1 MNPTPAKSAG
11 GLLRQIGLG
20 LNVTAFMLGVIALA
34 VVLNFFAQRENL
46 RLRIDSTKTR
56 AYSLSEQTQIL
67 LADLQGEWTIAI
79 VMVEANVDR
88 AVRRQVNEV
97 LRRFTQA
104 SPRITAVRIDPTDPA
119 TLDDYEALLANLR
132 VIYKDRIEA
141 YETALKQGEQ
151 AIGSFDLFLQ
161 QLAGRLDTL
170 ARDVQRDDPIRAE
183 LDQLLGIVSLRQQQ
197 GGQVRLELDKAM
209 REDDTRPVRD
219 YETARSLLAAALSGW
234 ADELYGIARM
244 FDRWR
249 ADPKL
254 NPAVRAFTG
263 WAKGELDQQAQALA
277 VVADPL
283 KRLPTMELGTI
294 GRQIE
299 RGEAAVVVG
308 PGGAALIP
316 SGQIFPQVGAT
327 GGANVTFDQ
336 RFRGELVIASAIR
349 SLRVEHMPMVV
360 FVHAQEDSLFG
371 RRETSIDLAGA
382 VGMLDVSRYQVQEWI
397 VMQGDRPTPRR
408 GQAVVWV
415 VIPPPVLERR
425 SLAPTREEY
434 ALIDAVKR
442 LIADGE
448 AVMLNFTPSFL
459 HKFGQVD
466 PWQSITPVLG
476 LDVDTSRVVIEK
488 LRDEQGADVI
498 QRVAQMTDFAHGHP
512 IAAAVHGLQ
521 TSFDLPVVVRPAEL
535 IPTGVRHTDLAL
547 IKPAPHRWLET
558 DWAVNPA
565 SINQPIDRSAF
576 DEPLPIAVAVER
588 THPID
593 GGLQRCIV
601 IGSGGW
607 LMSYLADRVVDAGG
621 ERVMLVNP
629 GNYEL
634 LLASI
639 AWLAGQDEMIAP
651 SAVSQQVSRL
661 DGITPAVRT
670 RWRWIAVVVM
680 PGGCLMLG
688 AVVWFI
694 RRR

>member
-1 MNPTPAKSAG
+1 MNSTTAKSG
-11 GLLRQIGLG
+11 GGPLRQILLG

-34 VVLNFFAQRENL
+34 VVLNFFAQRETL

-56 AYSLSEQTQIL
+56 AYSLSEQTQRL
-67 LADLQGEWTIAI
+67 LGDLDGEWTIAI
-79 VMVEANVDR
+79 VMVEANADR

-97 LRRFTQA
+97 LRRFTQT
-104 SPRITAVRIDPTDPA
+104 SPQITAVRIDPTDPA

-132 VIYKDRIEA
+132 VIYKDRIEF

-151 AIGSFDLFLQ
+151 AIGSFDLFLH
-161 QLAGRLDTL
+161 QLAGRLDTM
-170 ARDVQRDDPIRAE
+170 ARDVRSDDPIRVE
-183 LDQLLGIVSLRQQQ
+183 VDQLLRIISFRQQQ
-197 GGQVRLELDKAM
+197 TDQVQLELDKAM

-219 YETARSLLAAALSGW
+219 YETARSLLAAAHSGW

-244 FDRWR
+244 FDRWQGE
-249 ADPKL
+249 PEL

-263 WAKGELDQQAQALA
+263 WAKGEMDQQAQALA

-283 KRLPTMELGTI
+283 KRLPPMELGTI

-327 GGANVTFDQ
+327 REANVTFDQ

-349 SLRVEHMPMVV
+349 SLLVEHMPMIV
-360 FVHAQEDSLFG
+360 FVHAQEDSLFA
-371 RRETSIDLAGA
+371 RRNENVDLAGA
-382 VGMLDVSRYQVQEWI
+382 VGMLNVSRYQVQEWI
-397 VMQGDRPTPRR
+397 LTQADRPTPRR

-415 VIPPPVLERR
+415 VIPPPVLEGR
-425 SLAPTREEY
+425 SIAPTREEHV
-434 ALIDAVKR
+434 LIDAVKR
-442 LIADGE
+442 LVADGE
-448 AVMLNFTPSFL
+448 SVMLNFAPSFL

-476 LDVDTSRVVIEK
+476 LDVDTSRVVFERS
-488 LRDEQGADVI
+488 RDQQGADVI
-498 QRVAQMTDFAHGHP
+498 QRVAQITEFARGHP

-521 TSFDLPVVVRPAEL
+521 TSFDLPVAVRSAEL
-535 IPTGVRHTDLAL
+535 IPTGVRHTDLAR
-547 IKPAPHRWLET
+547 IEPAPHRWLET
-558 DWAVNPA
+558 DWRVNLA
-565 SINQPIDRSAF
+565 TITHPIDRPAF

-593 GGLQRCIV
+593 GGIQRCIV

-607 LMSYLADRVVDAGG
+607 LMSYIADLVVDVGG

-661 DGITPAVRT
+661 DGITPAIRT

-680 PGGCLMLG
+680 PGGCLVLG

>member
-1 MNPTPAKSAG
+1 MNPTPAKTAG

-20 LNVTAFMLGVIALA
+20 LNVTAFMLGVIAMA
-34 VVLNFFAQRENL
+34 VVLNFFAQRESL

-67 LADLQGEWTIAI
+67 LADLEGEWTIAI

-97 LRRFTQA
+97 LRRFTQT

-141 YETALKQGEQ
+141 YEKALKQGEQ

-170 ARDVQRDDPIRAE
+170 ARGVQSDDPIRGE

-197 GGQVRLELDKAM
+197 GDQVRLELEKAM
-209 REDDTRPVRD
+209 REDDRPVRD

-244 FDRWR
+244 FHRWR

-263 WAKGELDQQAQALA
+263 WAKGEMDQQAQALA

-283 KRLPTMELGTI
+283 KRLPTMELGAI

-308 PGGAALIP
+308 PDGAALIP
-316 SGQIFPQVGAT
+316 SGQIFPQLGAT
-327 GGANVTFDQ
+327 RGANVTFDQ

-349 SLRVEHMPMVV
+349 SLLVEHMPMVV
-360 FVHAQEDSLFG
+360 FVHAQDDSLFG
-371 RRETSIDLAGA
+371 RREANVDLAGA

-397 VMQGDRPTPRR
+397 VTQADRPTPRR

-425 SLAPTREEY
+425 SIAPAREEY
-434 ALIDAVKR
+434 ALIEAVKR

-476 LDVDTSRVVIEK
+476 LDVDTSRVVFERS
-488 LRDEQGADVI
+488 RDEQGAEVI
-498 QRVAQMTDFAHGHP
+498 QRVARITDFPRGHP

-521 TSFDLPVVVRPAEL
+521 TSFDLPIAVRSAEL
-535 IPTGVRHTDLAL
+535 IPTGVRHTDIAL
-547 IKPAPHRWLET
+547 IEPAPHRWLET

-565 SINQPIDRSAF
+565 TITPPIDRTAF

-607 LMSYLADRVVDAGG
+607 LMSYMADLVVDAGG

-661 DGITPAVRT
+661 DGITPTVRT
-670 RWRWIAVVVM
+670 RWRWIAIVVM
-680 PGGCLMLG
+680 PGWCLMLG
-688 AVVWFI
+688 VVVWFI

>member
-263 WAKGELDQQAQALA
+263 WAK
-277 VVADPL
+277 
-283 KRLPTMELGTI
+283 
-294 GRQIE
+294 
-299 RGEAAVVVG
+299 
-308 PGGAALIP
+308 
-316 SGQIFPQVGAT
+316 
-327 GGANVTFDQ
+327 
-336 RFRGELVIASAIR
+336 
-349 SLRVEHMPMVV
+349 
-360 FVHAQEDSLFG
+360 
-371 RRETSIDLAGA
+371 
-382 VGMLDVSRYQVQEWI
+382 
-397 VMQGDRPTPRR
+397 
-408 GQAVVWV
+408 
-415 VIPPPVLERR
+415 
-425 SLAPTREEY
+425 
-434 ALIDAVKR
+434 
-442 LIADGE
+442 
-448 AVMLNFTPSFL
+448 
-459 HKFGQVD
+459 
-466 PWQSITPVLG
+466 
-476 LDVDTSRVVIEK
+476 
-488 LRDEQGADVI
+488 DE
-498 QRVAQMTDFAHGHP
+498 
-512 IAAAVHGLQ
+512 
-521 TSFDLPVVVRPAEL
+521 
-535 IPTGVRHTDLAL
+535 
-547 IKPAPHRWLET
+547 
-558 DWAVNPA
+558 
-565 SINQPIDRSAF
+565 
-576 DEPLPIAVAVER
+576 
-588 THPID
+588 
-593 GGLQRCIV
+593 
-601 IGSGGW
+601 
-607 LMSYLADRVVDAGG
+607 
-621 ERVMLVNP
+621 
-629 GNYEL
+629 
-634 LLASI
+634 
-639 AWLAGQDEMIAP
+639 
-651 SAVSQQVSRL
+651 
-661 DGITPAVRT
+661 
-670 RWRWIAVVVM
+670 
-680 PGGCLMLG
+680 
-688 AVVWFI
+688 
-694 RRR
+694 